1 MNKKKKQSRLKHR
14 KNKERIRNLLQASRL
29 KAKPKKAEI
38 TQEKEAP
45 IQNMVEEVAKPEAVK
60 KATKPAKKK
69 TASKNTAAKKKT
81 TAKKPVKKAA
91 AKKVLAKKKAAP
103 KKTAAKKKPK

>member
-60 KATKPAKKK
+60 NVATPAKKK
-69 TASKNTAAKKKT
+69 TAAKKTAAKKKT
-81 TAKKPVKKAA
+81 TAKKPAKKAA
-91 AKKVLAKKKAAP
+91 AKKVPAKKKAAP
-103 KKTAAKKKPK
+103 KKPAAKKKSK

>member
-14 KNKERIRNLLQASRL
+14 KNKERMRNLLQASRL

-38 TQEKEAP
+38 TPEKEAP

-69 TASKNTAAKKKT
+69 TAAKKTAAKKKT
-81 TAKKPVKKAA
+81 TAKKTAKKTTVKKAPT
-91 AKKVLAKKKAAP
+91 KKKASS
-103 KKTAAKKKPK
+103 